1 MGFYLCNPTG
11 LHGVTQGYKG
21 YMTFKFITDFFKR
34 RFEKRLANANL
45 FYYNIKA
52 LGPLAQLGE
61 RKVRNLEVR
70 GSIPLWSTNK
80 KLQNSRKF
88 WGFIFLCSI

>member
-1 MGFYLCNPTG
+1 MS
-11 LHGVTQGYKG
+11 VTERQHK
-21 YMTFKFITDFFKR
+21 
-34 RFEKRLANANL
+34 KRLANTSL

-88 WGFIFLCSI
+88 WGFIFCVQFEKNQVTHKSVNFLSIQYKYHQL